1 MSFYAH
7 RLLEK
12 KRGGER
18 ENPINFG
25 FTVRKIEISISNFL
39 EIIM

>member
-12 KRGGER
+12 KRGER

>member
-7 RLLEK
+7 RLLGK
-12 KRGGER
+12 KEGR
-18 ENPINFG
+18 ENPINFE